1 MRSKASLQRPSDTVR
16 EFGSNVAS
24 ETPRQRPPPA
34 LPRVEQPYLNACKS
48 KTDPPSSH
56 FQNPVRLFQTARHTE
71 RPSSHCEKDRR
82 PDTIPTTPRD
92 SLRRPKP
99 ASPIDFVHFSSHRKT
114 PSTTASRPH
123 VAGPTAPPHHRPYR
137 PHRRSAPPSVARP
150 SAAPILKKHPRD
162 RPATF
167 LLSPTPPPTLLPHTC
182 PEPLQKYGLTVRS
195 AATLKREPQ
204 YAAGVLVYR
213 RMRRNPSP
221 GKPFFR
227 VRCRRFIAIRL
238 QQIQPRRLTETNRP
252 ENELPRSLFKP
263 LSHRFRFVHA
273 ALQIDKTRKS
283 RHFLSST
290 RRSRHK
296 VTTKYITAKSVICR
310 HAGKT
315 STVAAPA

>member
-34 LPRVEQPYLNACKS
+34 LPRVEQPCLNTCKS

-82 PDTIPTTPRD
+82 PDIIPTTPRD
-92 SLRRPKP
+92 SLRRQKP
-99 ASPIDFVHFSSHRKT
+99 ASPTDFVHFSSHRKT

-150 SAAPILKKHPRD
+150 SAAPVLKKHPRD

-167 LLSPTPPPTLLPHTC
+167 LLSPTPPPTLLPDTA
-182 PEPLQKYGLTVRS
+182 Q
-195 AATLKREPQ
+195 
-204 YAAGVLVYR
+204 
-213 RMRRNPSP
+213 RNPAYLP
-221 GKPFFR
+221 GVAPKIRSYRPL
-227 VRCRRFIAIRL
+227 RCNLETRAAIRGG
-238 QQIQPRRLTETNRP
+238 
-252 ENELPRSLFKP
+252 RSCVP
-263 LSHRFRFVHA
+263 SDA
-273 ALQIDKTRKS
+273 PQSKS
-283 RHFLSST
+283 RKTVLQST
-290 RRSRHK
+290 VPPLHRNTPAADP
-296 VTTKYITAKSVICR
+296 TTPSYRNQS
-310 HAGKT
+310 AGK
-315 STVAAPA
+315 

>member
-1 MRSKASLQRPSDTVR
+1 MRSKASLQQPSDTVR

-34 LPRVEQPYLNACKS
+34 LPRVEQPCLNTCKS

-82 PDTIPTTPRD
+82 PDTIPTMPRD
-92 SLRRPKP
+92 SLRRQKP
-99 ASPIDFVHFSSHRKT
+99 ASPTDFVHFSSHRKT

-123 VAGPTAPPHHRPYR
+123 VAGPTAPPHHCPYR

-167 LLSPTPPPTLLPHTC
+167 LLSPTPPPTLLPDTA
-182 PEPLQKYGLTVRS
+182 Q
-195 AATLKREPQ
+195 
-204 YAAGVLVYR
+204 
-213 RMRRNPSP
+213 RNPAYLP
-221 GKPFFR
+221 GVAPKIRSYRPL
-227 VRCRRFIAIRL
+227 RCNLETRAAIRL